1 MEASTYAV
9 EAEVEATHWWF
20 VERRALIVRIL
31 SSLGLDS
38 SAYVLDIGT
47 STGTNL
53 RMLRDQGFT
62 DFTGVDLSED
72 AIRWCAEKGL
82 GQVRQGDVCA
92 LPFPDSTFDLVLA
105 TDIIEHVDRDD
116 IALAEIARVLR
127 PGGRAML
134 TVPAFE
140 SIRGLQDRVA
150 HHKRRYLKQ
159 QLLDRVREAGL
170 VPGKAFYFN
179 SLLFIPIWLARRV
192 IDLLSIPLAS
202 ENQVNSPWINAV
214 LLRIFALDTR
224 LAQTGMFPFGV
235 SILAVA
241 TKPASAK

>member
-1 MEASTYAV
+1 MDASTYAV
-9 EAEVEATHWWF
+9 EAEIEATHWWF
-20 VERRALIVRIL
+20 VERRALLVRMIR
-31 SSLGLDS
+31 SLGLGDN
-38 SAYVLDIGT
+38 ARVLDIGT

-62 DFTGVDLSED
+62 RFTGVDLSED

-82 GQVRQGDVCA
+82 GEVRQGDVCA
-92 LPFPDSTFDLVLA
+92 LPLPDASFDLVLA

-116 IALAEIARVLR
+116 IALKEIARVLR
-127 PGGRAML
+127 PGGHALL

-150 HHKRRYLKQ
+150 HHKRRYLKH
-159 QLLDRVREAGL
+159 QLLERVQQAGL
-170 VPGKAFYFN
+170 VPGRAFYFN
-179 SLLFIPIWLARRV
+179 SLLFVPIWLARRL
-192 IDLLSIPLAS
+192 IDLLRLPLAS
-202 ENQVNSPWINAV
+202 EGEVNSPWINAV

-241 TKPASAK
+241 SKPA